1 MQTIVVGVDGSQ
13 QATRAL
19 RWAVDHAGP
28 DDTLIVTYAW
38 HVPPAET
45 LEAPTF
51 NPADIEVEARKLVRD
66 VIDEVVGDR
75 TDAPAVETVIE
86 HGHSGRV
93 LIDASD
99 KADLLV
105 VGSRGHG
112 GFVGLLLGSVST
124 YVVHHARCPVVV
136 VPDRNDNAS

>member
-1 MQTIVVGVDGSQ
+1 MQTIVVGVDGSR
-13 QATRAL
+13 QATKAL
-19 RWAVDHAGP
+19 QWAVDHAQA
-28 DDTLIVTYAW
+28 DDTVLATYAW
-38 HVPPAET
+38 HVPPSET
-45 LEAPTF
+45 LEAPIY
-51 NPADIEVEARKLVRD
+51 NPADVELEALQLVRRVVEE
-66 VIDEVVGDR
+66 VIGDD
-75 TDAPAVETVIE
+75 TAGPKIEAVIE

-99 KADLLV
+99 GADLLV

-136 VPDRNDNAS
+136 VPDREAAS